1 MNGLTL
7 DDIATHGAG
16 KVDVVLKIVNPYDPT
31 GVTLD
36 KKVSEAYVR
45 LHMYVWPAPYAV
57 ESVNPAWNDNTSH
70 GWGYNVFPFCF
81 TGGKRVYGLDGRDFF
96 SKGILIPTTETYT
109 STSTTFLKS
118 SSASVG
124 AISRTIGSGSYV
136 GSAIFQFYNNA
147 AFSDS
152 DTKAEKMAK
161 LLGYMSDNQT
171 SEPFK
176 LRNRDDQTR
185 SELRY
190 SEGSPGSWTSH
201 YEDVTYDGLNDILG
215 SATYYR
221 EDDYTLYYDPTGDT
235 HTYTY
240 DKGSHQATTDKL
252 FVIHIG
258 GNNLS
263 LRYGHYFDPYW
274 F

>member
-1 MNGLTL
+1 
-7 DDIATHGAG
+7 
-16 KVDVVLKIVNPYDPT
+16 
-31 GVTLD
+31 
-36 KKVSEAYVR
+36 
-45 LHMYVWPAPYAV
+45 
-57 ESVNPAWNDNTSH
+57 
-70 GWGYNVFPFCF
+70 
-81 TGGKRVYGLDGRDFF
+81 
-96 SKGILIPTTETYT
+96 
-109 STSTTFLKS
+109 
-118 SSASVG
+118 
-124 AISRTIGSGSYV
+124 
-136 GSAIFQFYNNA
+136 
-147 AFSDS
+147 
-152 DTKAEKMAK
+152 MAK

-201 YEDVTYDGLNDILG
+201 YENVTYDGLDDILG

-221 EDDYTLYYDPTGDT
+221 EDDYTLYYDPTGGET
-235 HTYTY
+235 KPKYTY
-240 DKGSHQATTDKL
+240 LEGSHLTTTDKL